1 MKMPSDI
8 PSLHASSP
16 FSSPVCHLFNDES
29 GYFYHIPIPC
39 IITDR
44 EGRIRQINRRSATL
58 FRFAAPPFGK
68 LLVDFVQDRSAF
80 INFLQGD
87 DAMPPLQLGCRT
99 PGGIQKYEIS
109 KQPFEEGGEPLIA
122 LSFSPVAH
130 DAVEDPAILD
140 AIVGSIA
147 HAWRQP
153 VNVIAILTQI
163 LSLKYRSETLDDTY
177 FDEWSHNIDEQIGEL
192 SRTIEDFR
200 LLFRNDGTVHRT
212 RLRDLV
218 VNVQHLVETRL
229 EHHHI
234 TLHVRVP
241 ESLQITCAIAPFQ
254 QLLLGMLTRFKDIA
268 EVPGAL
274 IVDATDHAETV
285 AVILRLESHEA
296 EKTIREPD
304 LGTLNAGIRHHLK
317 GSVQVSNGPGKLE
330 VALVLPQTP

>member
-1 MKMPSDI
+1 MKKQSNLV
-8 PSLHASSP
+8 SRQTSSTLP
-16 FSSPVCHLFNDES
+16 APLCQRFDDKT
-29 GYFYHIPIPC
+29 GYFHHIPIPC

-44 EGRIRQINRRSATL
+44 QGRIRQCNQRSADL
-58 FRFAAPPFGK
+58 FRFTSPPFGK
-68 LLVDFVQDRSAF
+68 LLVDLLQDRSAF

-122 LSFSPVAH
+122 LSFSPVLH
-130 DAVEDPAILD
+130 DAMEDPAILD

-192 SRTIEDFR
+192 SRTIENFR
-200 LLFRNDGTVHRT
+200 HLFRNDGTIRRT

-241 ESLQITCAIAPFQ
+241 ESLQITCAIAPF
-254 QLLLGMLTRFKDIA
+254 
-268 EVPGAL
+268 
-274 IVDATDHAETV
+274 
-285 AVILRLESHEA
+285 
-296 EKTIREPD
+296 
-304 LGTLNAGIRHHLK
+304 
-317 GSVQVSNGPGKLE
+317 
-330 VALVLPQTP
+330 